1 MARDYITQ
9 LPCGCIAA
17 PPWDAMYQALVQE
30 GYSEYEAYKLAF
42 VLARISEEDREACVN
57 PLFHREAS

>member
-17 PPWDAMYQALVQE
+17 PAWDAMHQAFLEE
-30 GYSEYEAYKLAF
+30 GYTEYEAYKLAF
-42 VLARISEEDREACVN
+42 MLTRISEEDKEGCVN
-57 PLFHREAS
+57 PRFHREAS